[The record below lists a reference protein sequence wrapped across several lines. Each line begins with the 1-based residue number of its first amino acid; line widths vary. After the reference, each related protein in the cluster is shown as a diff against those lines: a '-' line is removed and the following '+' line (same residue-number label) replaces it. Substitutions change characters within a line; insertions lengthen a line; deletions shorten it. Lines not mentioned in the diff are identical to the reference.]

1 MNATVVLD
9 GPYSWFRLAVS
20 VLAATVVSVGMWSVV
35 LVLPQVQAEFGV
47 GRGDASLPYTATM
60 VGFALGN
67 LLLGRLVDRFGL
79 ATVLVGAA
87 LSLATGFT
95 LAAYATNI
103 WVFALAQGL
112 LIGSGAAAG
121 FAPLLADISHWFHRR
136 RGIAVAAG
144 ASGNYLAGAIWPL
157 LLRDVIIEDGWRQ
170 AYLIIAATCIL
181 MIVPLALMLRRRM
194 PLSAMA
200 AGAPGGPSVPLD
212 SGFSPRTLALLLALA
227 GVGCCVAMAMPQ
239 VHIVALC
246 VDLGHGMAAGAEM
259 LSVMLF
265 AGIVSRLVSGFLA
278 DLIGGIRTL
287 LIGSVL
293 QGMALVLYLPFE
305 GLGALY
311 LVSLIFGLSQGG
323 IVPSYAII
331 VREYLPAREA
341 GERIG
346 FVIMATIVGM
356 ALGGWMS
363 GWIFDMTG
371 SYQMAFL
378 NGIAWNALNVG
389 IVVVILLRTRGP
401 GVRAAVPA

>member
-389 IVVVILLRTRGP
+389 IVVIILLRTRGP
-401 GVRAAVPA
+401 GVRAVPA